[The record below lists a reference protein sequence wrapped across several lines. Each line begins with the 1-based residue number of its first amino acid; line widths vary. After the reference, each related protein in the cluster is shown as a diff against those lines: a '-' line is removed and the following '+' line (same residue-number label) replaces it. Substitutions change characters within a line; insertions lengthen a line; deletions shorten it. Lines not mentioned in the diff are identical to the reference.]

1 MKTVKSYEH
10 VIRTTFPFDHL
21 TDEQFDRLIS
31 KSKRQTYRKNQ
42 FLFYEEDEETDVFF
56 LLKGLAKN
64 VLHRDDGK
72 QISVRYYYPGDL
84 IGLMILLSEGQLNF
98 SVQALED
105 CETVLLP
112 KKTLLQLMRDNK
124 SFSNI
129 VLTDIGER
137 MKSLYDEIKH
147 ERQTGGEAVTPLFRS
162 RVRDVMSKPTTVP
175 ALASVSEAAKVLV
188 HSDAESLVVIGNNG
202 TVAGVL
208 TDKQVIECFLTGR
221 GGEAVKD
228 WMMTGGGE
236 IEDRAFIYEALAY
249 FRESRTDCL
258 PVINEG
264 DLVGIFTA
272 KSFLHVRESKYL
284 YLSGDLYKAT
294 TRKKLASLSPKALP
308 DFLEFTELLLRERT
322 YPREVSEFISN
333 YNDQIHRQALFIA
346 QKEMQAE
353 GYGKPPLSYCFIV
366 MGSQGRLEQA
376 FSSDQDNGL
385 ILEDYA
391 HLADRR
397 EIEEYFHLFAAKV
410 NEILAESGFP
420 ECSGGIMA
428 RERKWCRGYSEWK
441 AEVFRWMKEA
451 DAEDVRNFT
460 IFIDFRPIAGDYQL
474 AQRLREAVT
483 EPLQYS
489 RILQAMLM
497 KDTLRF
503 RVPLQPLGRVK
514 LKGKMKELDLKKHAL
529 MQIVNAVRIYAIRYG
544 ITEVNTTAR
553 LKALKEAGVFHP
565 RDAANAET
573 AVDILM
579 SFRFGEHVR
588 QIRQGN
594 PLSNRLYYSNRTAEE
609 KKQLKEALTIAKR
622 LQQMTELS
630 FQKNRGVT

>member
-31 KSKRQTYRKNQ
+31 KSKRQSYRKNE
-42 FLFYEEDEETDVFF
+42 FLFYEEDEEADVFF

-105 CETVLLP
+105 CETVHLP
-112 KKTLLQLMRDNK
+112 KKTLLQLMRENK
-124 SFSNI
+124 TFSNI

-147 ERQTGGEAVTPLFRS
+147 ERQTGDESVTPLFRS
-162 RVRDVMSKPTTVP
+162 RVRDVMSKPLTVP
-175 ALASVSEAAKVLV
+175 ASASVSEAARVLV
-188 HSDAESLVVIGNNG
+188 HTEAESLVVIGKNG
-202 TVAGVL
+202 AVAGLL
-208 TDKQVIECFLTGR
+208 TSKQVIECFLAGSSQ
-221 GGEAVKD
+221 EAVAS
-228 WMMTGGGE
+228 WMIADGRQ
-236 IEDRAFIYEALAY
+236 IEERAFIYEALAF
-249 FRESRTDCL
+249 FRDSRAESL
-258 PVINEG
+258 PVTNEG
-264 DLVGIFTA
+264 DLVGMFTP
-272 KSFLHVRESKYL
+272 KSFLYVRESKFL
-284 YLSGDLYKAT
+284 HLSGDLYKAT
-294 TRKKLASLSPKALP
+294 TRKTLAALSPKALP

-322 YPREVSEFISN
+322 YPREVSEFISS
-333 YNDQIHRQALFIA
+333 YNDQIHRQALIIA
-346 QKEMQAE
+346 QREMEAE
-353 GYGKPPLSYCFIV
+353 GYGKPPVSYCFIV

-376 FSSDQDNGL
+376 FSSDQDNAM
-385 ILEDYA
+385 ILEDYS
-391 HLADRR
+391 HLTNRR

-410 NEILAESGFP
+410 NDILTETGFP

-428 RERKWCRGYSEWK
+428 RERKWCRGYTEWK
-441 AEVFRWMKEA
+441 EEVFRWMKEA

-474 AQRLREAVT
+474 AQRLREEVT
-483 EPLQYS
+483 QPLQSS

-503 RVPLQPLGRVK
+503 RVPLQPLGRVR
-514 LKGKMKELDLKKHAL
+514 LKGKIKELDIKKHAL

-544 ITEVNTTAR
+544 VTEVNTTAR
-553 LKALKEAGVFHP
+553 LRALKENGVFHP
-565 RDAANAET
+565 RDAKNAET
-573 AVDILM
+573 AIDILM
-579 SFRFGEHVR
+579 SFRFSEHIR

-594 PLSNRLYYSNRTAEE
+594 PLSNRIYYSPRTAEE
-609 KKQLKEALTIAKR
+609 KKQLKEALTVAKR